1 MLLLSRV
8 RVWMLAAV
16 SLTALMTGCS
26 TTPNSATQ
34 KLSSL
39 VGQQGPAKAMFSGST
54 PGSADFSANDKLNN
68 PVKVHLAYAYWN
80 EQDQNLLEA
89 RGAYDKVLEKSP
101 KNIDAMLGLARLDM
115 QINRPADA
123 EARLLKAQK
132 LAPKNPQVAAALGQ
146 YHAARQ
152 DWPRA
157 IEQMQAARTLSP
169 YDPSYPFQ
177 LGVVQAKSGDVTA
190 ALGSFTEAVG
200 PAEAHYNLAVIL
212 NEQNRTSDAEYHL
225 QQALAKKP
233 DLPQAQKLLASLRLP
248 RNANSTGLAA
258 APAAGTQPQS
268 QRRDREVL
276 PAGYL
281 PPATHRQ

>member
-1 MLLLSRV
+1 MLLLSRT

-16 SLTALMTGCS
+16 CLTTLASGCS
-26 TTPNSATQ
+26 TAQ
-34 KLSSL
+34 KAGGLAGIPSHPKAI
-39 VGQQGPAKAMFSGST
+39 VGGST
-54 PGSADFSANDKLNN
+54 PGSADFSSSDKLSN
-68 PVKVHLAYAYWN
+68 PVKMRLAYALWN
-80 EQDQNLLEA
+80 EQDHNLLEA
-89 RGAYDKVLEKSP
+89 RGAYDKVLELSP

-132 LAPKNPQVAAALGQ
+132 LAPKNPQVAAALGE
-146 YHAARQ
+146 YHALRQ

-169 YDPSYPFQ
+169 YDPTFPFQ
-177 LGVVQAKSGDVTA
+177 LGVVQAKSGDATA

-200 PAEAHYNLAVIL
+200 PAEAHFNLGVIL
-212 NEQNRTSDAEYHL
+212 NEQGKAADAEYHL

-233 DLPQAQKLLASLRLP
+233 DLPQAQKLLASLRQT
-248 RNANSTGLAA
+248 RTGLAA
-258 APAAGTQPQS
+258 APATSKAQ
-268 QRRDREVL
+268 QRQDNAVL

-281 PPATHRQ
+281 QPTVQQR